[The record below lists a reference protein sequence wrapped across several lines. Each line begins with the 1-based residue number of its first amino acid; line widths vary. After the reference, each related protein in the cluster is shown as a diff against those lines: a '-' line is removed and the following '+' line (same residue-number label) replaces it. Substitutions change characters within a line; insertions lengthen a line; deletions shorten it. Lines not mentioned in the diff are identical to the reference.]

1 LPILFLYLSALS
13 VFISHSSGT
22 NALIQKAI
30 YDNTDGFYKE
40 IKMTNPAYV
49 WLKGDGGVDING
61 SPAEQ

>member
-1 LPILFLYLSALS
+1 M
-13 VFISHSSGT
+13 SHSSGT

-30 YDNTDGFYKE
+30 YDHTAGFYKE
-40 IKMTNPAYV
+40 IKMTIPAYV